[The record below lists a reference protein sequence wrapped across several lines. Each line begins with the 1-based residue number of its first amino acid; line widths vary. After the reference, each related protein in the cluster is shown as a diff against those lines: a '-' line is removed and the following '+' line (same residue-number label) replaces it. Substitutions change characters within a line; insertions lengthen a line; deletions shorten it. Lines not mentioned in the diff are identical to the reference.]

1 VNAVSR
7 PSQRILLIAIAV
19 VVALWLLA
27 NLAIALFVI
36 TDSAQW
42 LASWV
47 APERHISEGPL
58 LEPCPTEDST
68 DCYWDADTMGNG
80 RGNDLVTVAP

>member
-1 VNAVSR
+1 MNAISR
-7 PSQRILLIAIAV
+7 PSRRALFIAV
-19 VVALWLLA
+19 AIVIALWLLA

-42 LASWV
+42 VASWI
-47 APERHISEGPL
+47 APEPVISEGPP

-68 DCYWDADTMGNG
+68 QCYWDADTMGNG
-80 RGNDLVTVAP
+80 RGNDLVTVTP